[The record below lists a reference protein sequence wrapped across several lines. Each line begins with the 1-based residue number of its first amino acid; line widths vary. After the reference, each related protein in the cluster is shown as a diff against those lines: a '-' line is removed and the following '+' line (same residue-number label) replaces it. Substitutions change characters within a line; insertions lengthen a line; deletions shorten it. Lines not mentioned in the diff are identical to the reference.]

1 MQQHEP
7 TEVDIIVGANIRQRR
22 IAAGF
27 TQAGLGAML
36 SEPVSSQQISKY
48 ELGED
53 QVGANML
60 VALGGVLKCS
70 LTDLFDGVAAT
81 KRKID
86 DRHTVAAMGHY
97 VGLPRAVQESLRE
110 LMRALAI
117 ELGHTMNVEN
127 VLYHD

>member
-1 MQQHEP
+1 MQPHEP
-7 TEVDIIVGANIRQRR
+7 TEVDVIVGANIRQRR

-53 QVGANML
+53 QVGANRL
-60 VALGGVLKCS
+60 VDLGGVLKCS
-70 LTDLFDGVAAT
+70 VTDLFDGVAAT
-81 KRKID
+81 AQKIE

-97 VGLPRAVQESLRE
+97 AGLPKTVQESLRE
-110 LMRALAI
+110 LMRAMAI
-117 ELGHTMNVEN
+117 ELGRTFDAGRSVP
-127 VLYHD
+127 